1 MHIITPIESQYS
13 CKKRIRLSI
22 LELMEDSIFTK
33 IINGEIPCHKVYEDE
48 KTLAFLTIEPV
59 REGHTLVISKAQVDQ
74 FIDVP
79 DDDYE
84 AVWRT
89 VKKVASRI
97 RDVTGKERVGL
108 VVKGIDVPHF
118 HVHLIPFS
126 AGESLKEG
134 AGSAMSPEA
143 LTAIAEQLRF

>member
-1 MHIITPIESQYS
+1 MII
-13 CKKRIRLSI
+13 K
-22 LELMEDSIFTK
+22 
-33 IINGEIPCHKVYEDE
+33 GEIPCHKIYEDE

-59 REGHTLVISKAQVDQ
+59 REGHTLVIPKVQVDQ

-79 DDDYE
+79 DEDYE

-89 VKKVASRI
+89 VKKVAARI
-97 RDVTGKERVGL
+97 RDVTGKERVGI

-118 HVHLIPFS
+118 HAHLIPFD

-134 AGSAMSPEA
+134 NGGPVAKDTLAA
-143 LTAIAEQLRF
+143 TARMLRF